1 MGMYLILI
9 ERLRGKMRPLTSKE
23 INMTLDNI
31 IEEIDKAKNIVILTH
46 EMPDGD
52 AIGSSLALYAGL
64 KQLGKDTDVVIPEY
78 SKTFEFLPNS
88 SEIKKEG
95 RNEVY
100 DLAIALD
107 CGDIKRL
114 NGFAKYFEDAN
125 TKISIDHHSSNTMFA
140 DYNFVNP
147 TAPAC
152 AQILVIVLE
161 ALGVIIDKEI
171 GTCLLTGIITDTGG
185 FKYKGVTAETF
196 EFVAELLNR
205 GVNVSDVY
213 KKVLQT
219 ISKTRFELTRIAI
232 NRLEFLENG
241 KITFTYITKEDEQKL
256 GAGSNDHD
264 GIVERGRDIEGVE
277 VSIFLRETDNGYK
290 ISLRSNEYVNV
301 SDICLMFGGGGHVR
315 AAGGNINLPF
325 EQAKAKIVE
334 ECKKHLK

>member
-1 MGMYLILI
+1 
-9 ERLRGKMRPLTSKE
+9 
-23 INMTLDNI
+23 MTLDNI

-88 SEIKKEG
+88 GEIKKEG

-205 GVNVSDVY
+205 GVNVSEVY

-219 ISKTRFELTRIAI
+219 ISKTRFELTRIAT
-232 NRLEFLENG
+232 NRLEFLEDG

-256 GAGSNDHD
+256 GAGINDHD

-334 ECKKHLK
+334 ECKKHLR

>member
-1 MGMYLILI
+1 
-9 ERLRGKMRPLTSKE
+9 
-23 INMTLDNI
+23 MTLDNI

-88 SEIKKEG
+88 SEIKREG

-334 ECKKHLK
+334 ECRKHLR